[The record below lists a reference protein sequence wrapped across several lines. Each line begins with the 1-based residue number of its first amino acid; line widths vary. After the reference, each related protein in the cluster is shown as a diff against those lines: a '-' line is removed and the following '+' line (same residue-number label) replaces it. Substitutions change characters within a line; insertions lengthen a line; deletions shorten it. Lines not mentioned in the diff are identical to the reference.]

1 MKFVIGFVL
10 GIVVGQIGFSG
21 LAQILDRGVDMVQQQ
36 AQEVAR

>member
-10 GIVVGQIGFSG
+10 GIAVGQIGFSG
-21 LAQILDRGVDMVQQQ
+21 LVRIMERGVDMVQQQ

>member
-21 LAQILDRGVDMVQQQ
+21 MAQILDRGVNAVKQQ
-36 AQEVAR
+36 AQEVAQ

>member
-10 GIVVGQIGFSG
+10 GIVVGQIGLAG
-21 LAQILDRGVDMVQQQ
+21 LARIMDRGVDMVQQQ